1 MVSSPVS
8 VIVGLGN
15 PGVRYEM
22 TRHNV
27 GFLVLDAL
35 QQDASRK
42 WESFGDWDETWV
54 VHGEREIRLVRP
66 QTFMNRSGL
75 AVARIFELQPYRP
88 EEMLVVYDDIDLP
101 WGRLRLRQS
110 GGPGGHRGMES
121 IVEDIGSTSF
131 PRLRIGV
138 GQPNGGQPLEEFV
151 LETLTGETRDE
162 FESIVE
168 NAAEAVRLLL
178 KRGVG
183 AAMNEVNP
191 VRETKN
197 EQGRSESS
205 GDGMSPG
212 DESGGGSRHDG

>member
-35 QQDASRK
+35 QQDARRK
-42 WESFGDWDETWV
+42 WESFGDWDETWM

-66 QTFMNRSGL
+66 RTFMNRSGL
-75 AVARIFELQPYRP
+75 AVERVFELQPYQP

-101 WGRLRLRQS
+101 CGRLRLRRN

-121 IVEDIGSTSF
+121 IVEHIESTSF

-138 GQPNGGQPLEEFV
+138 GQPPGGQPLEEFV
-151 LETLTGETRDE
+151 LETLTGDVRDE
-162 FESIVE
+162 FESIVKS
-168 NAAEAVRLLL
+168 AAEAVRLLL
-178 KRGVG
+178 KRGIG

-205 GDGMSPG
+205 GDETSPG
-212 DESGGGSRHDG
+212 DENGGGSRHDG